1 MASVKTHCSFRSLA
15 IMFYKY
21 LFLIILLCLLISGC
35 VQTQKNNKSN
45 LTESVSN
52 ETKIDQSNQTNIIE
66 VKYVKNESVVN
77 NKSLTI
83 AKAVYEKEEKIE
95 ALFKFDGE
103 LYIHPYIRI
112 YKFENN
118 TWNFLGF
125 WNFEG
130 AQYIGYGAIPSCSK
144 YDASEISS
152 LLINWDQK
160 IIQES
165 RPVLSDKNITK
176 IQVDIGKYKIR
187 VVYGDQFVCTDGI
200 DAEFLIKEKGS

>member
-45 LTESVSN
+45 LTESVNN

-66 VKYVKNESVVN
+66 AKYVKNESVVN

-160 IIQES
+160 IIEES

-176 IQVDIGKYKIR
+176 IQLTFR
-187 VVYGDQFVCTDGI
+187 R
-200 DAEFLIKEKGS
+200 